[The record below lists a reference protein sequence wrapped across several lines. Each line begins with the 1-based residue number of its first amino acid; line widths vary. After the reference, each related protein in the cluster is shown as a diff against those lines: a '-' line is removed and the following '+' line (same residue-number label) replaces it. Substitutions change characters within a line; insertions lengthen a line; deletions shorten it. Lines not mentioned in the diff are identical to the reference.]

1 MTLFTTFA
9 CILAGA
15 HGVAFPA
22 FLVNHHFCAECFIC
36 DIGWIGA
43 MAGRA
48 GVSHLLGLRRFIVTN
63 LALDR
68 RRFEIIGMGGIQ
80 LLGIYLMMTLDTLD
94 PQIL

>member
-1 MTLFTTFA
+1 MTFLATFA
-9 CILAGA
+9 RVLAGA
-15 HGVAFPA
+15 DGVALPA
-22 FLVNHHFCAECFIC
+22 LLVNYHFRAECFIR

-48 GVSHLLGLRRFIVTN
+48 RVGHLPGLRRFIVAD

-68 RRFEIIGMGGIQ
+68 RRFEIIGMRGIQ